1 MRAILY
7 KKRKDIERNEK
18 LKKSSTETCKTDYND
33 YFTNIIS
40 PDSTSN
46 PILNCFYGFIKSKKN
61 ESHGVAPLK
70 AKTGITHSDSA
81 TKVRK
86 TARIRN

>member
-1 MRAILY
+1 MRARSY

-18 LKKSSTETCKTDYND
+18 LKKSSTETCKTAYNY

-61 ESHGVAPLK
+61 KSHDVAPLK
-70 AKTGITHSDSA
+70 AKTGITHSASA
-81 TKVRK
+81 PLWDP
-86 TARIRN
+86 